1 MVRSTQIV
9 RVSDSLP
16 LAQSVDDSQEPNL
29 AQAKQNAK
37 VILRRITP
45 HAELR
50 CSIESGQFASQ
61 CVCAMRLS
69 PSYLIQPPP
78 GDPSSVVYLT
88 ISDRSYPRKLAFSYL
103 DELAREFETSYGSQI
118 AQRGLRPYAFV
129 AFGTRFR
136 EPV

>member
-50 CSIESGQFASQ
+50 CSIESGQFAIQ

-78 GDPSSVVYLT
+78 GDPSSVVSVSYTHLT
-88 ISDRSYPRKLAFSYL
+88 LPTICS
-103 DELAREFETSYGSQI
+103 
-118 AQRGLRPYAFV
+118 V
-129 AFGTRFR
+129 
-136 EPV
+136 